1 MKSSGLIFLGAM
13 IGFFAGLPFGTT
25 YAIAGVGIGM
35 AGAIAISTSM
45 SAKRDRRD

>member
-1 MKSSGLIFLGAM
+1 M

-35 AGAIAISTSM
+35 AGGIGVSVAM
-45 SAKRDRRD
+45 RAKQDRRK